1 MPLFRHLLNRD
12 LLNNLMQAP
21 TIWTVLDNWAV
32 NSPVGL
38 QTERQRFVRTHMA
51 ETDHILE
58 ILLRLVRGERA
69 TPFTQASPA
78 ISAPNVAG
86 PLLAALSPNSAHGSQ
101 QTHVSLAV
109 LALWRMTEGYATKA
123 LQEKGR
129 VEAEER
135 LGEIIRCLPSHLLYK
150 SLDGIFKE
158 WKVEKKNGR

>member
-1 MPLFRHLLNRD
+1 
-12 LLNNLMQAP
+12 MQAP
-21 TIWTVLDNWAV
+21 TIWTVLDGWAA
-32 NSPVGL
+32 NSTVGL

-51 ETDHILE
+51 ETDNVLE

-69 TPFTQASPA
+69 TPFTQAAPA
-78 ISAPNVAG
+78 ISVPSVAG
-86 PLLAALSPNSAHGSQ
+86 PLLAALSPGSAHGPQ

-109 LALWRMTEGYATKA
+109 LAMWRMTLGYAQKA

-129 VEAEER
+129 TEAEER

-158 WKVEKKNGR
+158 WKVEKKSGR